1 MGSISELG
9 FCAPILV
16 GKDNLVLDGEIR
28 IEAAKA
34 LGLPTVPCIRI
45 DHLTD
50 IEQRTLRLA
59 VNRLSEKGQ
68 WDLGE
73 LKIEFEELILTEAP
87 IEISGFSLEEID
99 QIILGDEPEGVER
112 GPLTPDRDAVAIAR
126 LGDIFRLSVHSII
139 CGDSTNPVVVAILM
153 DGDPPARLVLT
164 DEALQCSDR
173 RQCDRRRAS
182 GIFDGFGRNERRR
195 VPCPSIVTG

>member
-9 FCAPILV
+9 FCTPILV

-99 QIILGDEPEGVER
+99 QIILGDEPGSN
-112 GPLTPDRDAVAIAR
+112 GDRLLPTATRSPSPVLAIYFASVCIALFAETLPIR
-126 LGDIFRLSVHSII
+126 WLS
-139 CGDSTNPVVVAILM
+139 PY
-153 DGDPPARLVLT
+153 
-164 DEALQCSDR
+164 
-173 RQCDRRRAS
+173 
-182 GIFDGFGRNERRR
+182 
-195 VPCPSIVTG
+195 